1 MKVVKP
7 QPNQNWMDPEN
18 GGIRKREIRKR
29 DFIFALFERNCEGY
43 VKASFVPFNFNQK
56 ENRMEMKKSTIYM
69 FNTICINLLPIS
81 AVA

>member
-7 QPNQNWMDPEN
+7 QPNQNWMNQEN
-18 GGIRKREIRKR
+18 GGIRRR

-43 VKASFVPFNFNQK
+43 VKASFVPFKFNQK

-69 FNTICINLLPIS
+69 YDTICINLLPIS

>member
-1 MKVVKP
+1 M
-7 QPNQNWMDPEN
+7 NPEN
-18 GGIRKREIRKR
+18 GGIRRR

-43 VKASFVPFNFNQK
+43 YVKASFVPFKFNLK

-69 FNTICINLLPIS
+69 YNTICINLLPIS